1 MATGRRKDPGQ
12 RDGNRDVDVIVEKD
26 LEVIAHGKMFMK
38 LLAQKKSRC

>member
-38 LLAQKKSRC
+38 MLRDRDKQG